1 MFKYSGKASS
11 GYSVYQT
18 DADGGRHVGFVQRTT
33 DGNGW
38 EAWRGGYSVTDK
50 DNAPIVFRTRR
61 DAATALLPIAA
72 VEWLAR
78 EHWKNA
84 TSEDRKVSSGDSPVY
99 LASKAAFLGGI
110 AGAYPDM
117 DAKEVYWDYIDHA
130 ETVIQCV
137 NGIRRERVETAL
149 QAASDAAEDAAYYAA
164 QAVTEDV
171 FNATEDARLDAEAD
185 RIRAEWEAEVDAE
198 QATAQ
203 ATETPVDQDAKPK
216 RMAAF
221 LVTGKGDGAVVTYG
235 IVAHSVPADKAT
247 GVTATGLPFVVS
259 TLSYARLDAAR
270 RFIDIIRAELETAG
284 FKVVVVDDAPT
295 AEPYAGTI
303 YMSSKPYG
311 AVANASGRM
320 LVLWAPDLPDSG
332 LKTRDGYNMSVTV
345 FRADDLA
352 ESTVATI
359 RGNLQHSR
367 PDLIMT
373 VVD

>member
-18 DADGGRHVGFVQRTT
+18 DADGGRHVGFVQRTA
-33 DGNGW
+33 DGKGW

-50 DNAPIVFRTRR
+50 DSTPIVFRTRR
-61 DAATALLPIAA
+61 DAAAALLPIAA

-84 TSEDRKVSSGDSPVY
+84 TSEDREISSGDSPVY

-164 QAVTEDV
+164 QVAAQVTDTEDI
-171 FNATEDARLDAEAD
+171 FNATEDARIDAEAD
-185 RIRAEWEAEVDAE
+185 RIRADWEAEVDAE
-198 QATAQ
+198 QAAAQVTAYPSMEEIN
-203 ATETPVDQDAKPK
+203 AAAARHPEGAPFTETPVDQDAKPK

-221 LVTGKGDGAVVTYG
+221 LVTGKGEGAVVTYG

-284 FKVVVVDDAPT
+284 FKVVVVDDAPHGKSYT
-295 AEPYAGTI
+295 GTVYAGSTACCHDQAI
-303 YMSSKPYG
+303 W
-311 AVANASGRM
+311 ASPIG
-320 LVLWAPDLPDSG
+320 
-332 LKTRDGYNMSVTV
+332 
-345 FRADDLA
+345 
-352 ESTVATI
+352 
-359 RGNLQHSR
+359 
-367 PDLIMT
+367 
-373 VVD
+373 